1 MKNEKGFTLIEV
13 LVALGLL
20 GVFAAVFL
28 TGIATSSKAILIAD
42 ERTTAES
49 LARSQMEAIKEH
61 EYIDY
66 SVGPPDPLHGV
77 YGEITPPPNY
87 GIDFTVE
94 PFNPA
99 TGDPYGFT
107 EVEGILV
114 FDYDDGLQKITVTVS
129 RYYGE
134 KVIITLEDYKVNR

>member
-49 LARSQMEAIKEH
+49 LARSQMEYVKELDYVPEATTYGTDPDLIPAIP
-61 EYIDY
+61 
-66 SVGPPDPLHGV
+66 SGFGVSTSAQPLNSPD
-77 YGEITPPPNY
+77 N
-87 GIDFTVE
+87 GI
-94 PFNPA
+94 
-99 TGDPYGFT
+99 
-107 EVEGILV
+107 
-114 FDYDDGLQKITVTVS
+114 QKITVEVYRQNGPTPS
-129 RYYGE
+129 PQD
-134 KVIITLEDYKVNR
+134 TLILSTSEYKVNR